1 MNSIE
6 ELIQRAI
13 EEGKFD
19 DLPGK
24 GKPLRFE
31 ENPYEDPDWRAA
43 FRILRNAGF
52 SLPWIETRK
61 EIEHAYQAALHDLK
75 RTWEWYQTESRSD
88 VSAGMAAIEWESAKS
103 VFHNKLVDINNLIR
117 KYNLDVPTT
126 TLQLPILK
134 TEREIEALIQ
144 GKVA

>member
-24 GKPLRFE
+24 GKPLHLE

-43 FRILRNAGF
+43 FRILRNSGF
-52 SLPWIETRK
+52 TLPWIETRK
-61 EIEHAYQAALHDLK
+61 EIDQAHQAALHDLQ

-88 VSAGMAAIEWESAKS
+88 GSVGLAAIEWESAKS
-103 VFHNKLVDINNLIR
+103 VFHNRLVDINNLIR
-117 KYNLDVPTT
+117 KYNLDVPSP

-134 TEREIEALIQ
+134 PEREIEALIQ
-144 GKVA
+144 GKIA